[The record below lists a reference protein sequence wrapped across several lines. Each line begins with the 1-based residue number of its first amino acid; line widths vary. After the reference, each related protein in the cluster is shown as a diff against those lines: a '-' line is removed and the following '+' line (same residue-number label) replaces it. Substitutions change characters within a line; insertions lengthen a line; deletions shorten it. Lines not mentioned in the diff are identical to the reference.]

1 MFSSAPGTASAPG
14 TPCIIGTPGLIGT
27 PGPPST
33 QVHQVHKINQLDS
46 MHQVRH
52 PLQGRL
58 MFPPG
63 TGNLLLWS
71 KLVPIF
77 TQPCCQ
83 TCSTTRLLHLWNIYF
98 RIKETHVT
106 NTKLS
111 NLRPLTI
118 ASSWLIRLLG
128 TTTWTFCIYH
138 FAPICSKYIVCGV
151 SVDCCESLR
160 ESVGTWAVYL
170 GIPGSSYQQSMWLL
184 KIGILLFVTQIF
196 CWYFGS
202 AWQWLLREAL
212 LKKKRGKKGTLS
224 PLGDPPPLN
233 GSKGDI
239 CRLITDKS
247 A

>member
-33 QVHQVHKINQLDS
+33 QVHQVHKVNQLDS

-58 MFPPG
+58 RFPPG

-83 TCSTTRLLHLWNIYF
+83 TCSTTHLLHLRNIYF
-98 RIKETHVT
+98 RIKGKHVT

-224 PLGDPPPLN
+224 PLGDPPP
-233 GSKGDI
+233 
-239 CRLITDKS
+239 
-247 A
+247 